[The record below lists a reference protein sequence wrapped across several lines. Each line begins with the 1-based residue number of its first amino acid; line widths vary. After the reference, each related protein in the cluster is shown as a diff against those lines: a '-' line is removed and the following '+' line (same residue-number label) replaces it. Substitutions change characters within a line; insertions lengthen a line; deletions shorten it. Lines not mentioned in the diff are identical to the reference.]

1 MAHEHYLLL
10 ANHNEVRYLD
20 MRKWDWSTPIDFD
33 QMRVL
38 KYVYALDADTF
49 YNWMIS
55 GVTKHSPKRLQD
67 ANAAIEE
74 ETDIECINIYQ
85 DAVYYVQENAEN
97 HAYTIKY
104 KSLTSD
110 EEEDLLTV
118 NPDGKLRILSL
129 AVSEDFIIYDLGSSE
144 YGQNYEYG
152 ENVDVRIIWNRHTGK
167 WKSISYK

>member
-1 MAHEHYLLL
+1 
-10 ANHNEVRYLD
+10 
-20 MRKWDWSTPIDFD
+20 
-33 QMRVL
+33 
-38 KYVYALDADTF
+38 
-49 YNWMIS
+49 
-55 GVTKHSPKRLQD
+55 
-67 ANAAIEE
+67 
-74 ETDIECINIYQ
+74 
-85 DAVYYVQENAEN
+85 VQKNDED

-104 KSLTSD
+104 KALTSD
-110 EEEDLLTV
+110 EEGDLLTV